1 MKANYTLEKVET
13 EDGFAATYLL
23 MCDGYQVGSAI
34 NIPDIVKGA
43 KIISAAGG
51 REALVINVTGRI
63 GRPRHIKL

>member
-51 REALVINVTGRI
+51 LSLI
-63 GRPRHIKL
+63 HI

>member
-34 NIPDIVKGA
+34 NIPDIVKG
-43 KIISAAGG
+43 
-51 REALVINVTGRI
+51 RI